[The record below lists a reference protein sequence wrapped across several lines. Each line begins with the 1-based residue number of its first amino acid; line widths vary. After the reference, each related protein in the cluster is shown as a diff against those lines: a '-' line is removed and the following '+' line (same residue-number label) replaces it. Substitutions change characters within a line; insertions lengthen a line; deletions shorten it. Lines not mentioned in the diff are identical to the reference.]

1 MRLFGMYYVCKNYLP
16 VVENMKLESRQVN
29 TAAGSNTTIQ
39 FLSGWQEKSKILNEL
54 AKIEPLRGRA
64 EAMYSSIPVVFLDR
78 DKFDL
83 SAGDCDKFK
92 KARQDLTVAMQTVI
106 QLYESTN
113 MQKSS
118 DLSLGFDVKL
128 PMFEDIGEFSECLK
142 DLDFVMKQCP
152 YLNLKDSQIK
162 YGSVDVGSTWLTFL
176 IAGTA
181 GSSVLNN
188 LSKIVDRAIKMK
200 SHAATVKMQK
210 EILHSMEMK
219 NEILRGVIDTYEKA
233 NDVIVNRY
241 VEELETEISPLS
253 DGEERG
259 KVGKSLEKLSA
270 WMDRGLQIYSA
281 IDSPTEIKDLFPEQ
295 EDLSFLTDDLQK
307 LLEMKANQ

>member
-106 QLYESTN
+106 QLYEATN
-113 MQKSS
+113 AQKVSAE
-118 DLSLGFDVKL
+118 SLGFDIKL
-128 PMFEDIGEFSECLK
+128 PTFENVGEFSECLK
-142 DLDFVMKQCP
+142 DLDFIVKQCP
-152 YLNLKDSQIK
+152 YLNLKDAQIR
-162 YGSVDVGSTWLTFL
+162 YGSVDIGSTWLTFL
-176 IAGTA
+176 VMGAAATTILT
-181 GSSVLNN
+181 N
-188 LSKIVDRAIKMK
+188 LSKIVDMSVKIK
-200 SHAATVKMQK
+200 SHVATVKMQ
-210 EILHSMEMK
+210 EEALRSMEIK
-219 NEILRGVIDTYEKA
+219 RDIANEVIDAYKKTNK
-233 NDVIVNRY
+233 VIVNQC
-241 VEELETEISPLS
+241 VEELENGIEALN
-253 DGEERG
+253 DGEEKD
-259 KVGKSLEKLSA
+259 KVGRSIEKLGA
-270 WMDRGLQIYSA
+270 WMDKGLQIYST
-281 IDSPTEIKDLFPEQ
+281 IDAPKEIKDLFPVQ

-307 LLEMKANQ
+307 LLEMKTNQ

>member
-16 VVENMKLESRQVN
+16 VVENMKLENRN
-29 TAAGSNTTIQ
+29 SNGTTVQCI
-39 FLSGWQEKSKILNEL
+39 SGWQEKRKALNEL
-54 AKIEPLRGRA
+54 AKIEPLRSRA
-64 EAMYSSIPVVFLDR
+64 EAMYSSIPIVFLDK
-78 DKFDL
+78 DKPDL
-83 SAGDCDKFK
+83 SAGDCEKFK
-92 KARQDLTVAMQTVI
+92 KTRRDLTVAMQTVI
-106 QLYESTN
+106 ELYESTN
-113 MQKSS
+113 MQKAN
-118 DLSLGFDVKL
+118 DTSLGFDIEL
-128 PMFEDIGEFSECLK
+128 PAFEDIGEFSECLK
-142 DLDFVMKQCP
+142 DLDFIMKQCP

-162 YGSVDVGSTWLTFL
+162 FGSVDVGSTWLTFL
-176 IAGTA
+176 IAGAA

-219 NEILRGVIDTYEKA
+219 NEILREVIDTYEKA
-233 NDVIVNRY
+233 NEAIVNRY

-259 KVGKSLEKLSA
+259 KVGKSLEKLSV

-281 IDSPTEIKDLFPEQ
+281 IGSPTEIKDLFPEQ